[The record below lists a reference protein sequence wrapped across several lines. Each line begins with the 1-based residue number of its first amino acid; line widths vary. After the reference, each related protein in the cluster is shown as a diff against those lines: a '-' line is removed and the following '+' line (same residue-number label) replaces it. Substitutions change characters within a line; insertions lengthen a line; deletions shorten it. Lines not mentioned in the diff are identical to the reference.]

1 MVTLDLDLS
10 RATTAASP
18 LQRVWSQAIFD
29 TRNALRNGE
38 NLLLTLVIPVAVL
51 VLVLKTPLGGERTPG
66 QALVAALSLAVL
78 ATAFT
83 SQAIGTGFDR
93 RYGVLRMLGLSP
105 LGARGLLA
113 ARTVVSLLIIV
124 VQAVILVLLAGLLTG
139 WWPTDLAG
147 VAQAVVAILLGVWA
161 YTAWALLIAGA
172 LRAEATLAVANAIFL
187 LLMFGGGLAIAADSL
202 PWAGLAQWLPT
213 GAMVAALQSA
223 PVAWVPLA
231 LLAAWGI
238 AGTVLATRFFRWE
251 A

>member
-1 MVTLDLDLS
+1 MVTLDLS

-18 LQRVWSQAIFD
+18 QRRVWSQAIFD
-29 TRNALRNGE
+29 FRNALRNGE

-83 SQAIGTGFDR
+83 AQAIGTGFDR

-113 ARTVVSLLIIV
+113 ARTVVSLLIIAA
-124 VQAVILVLLAGLLTG
+124 QAVILVLLTGLLTG
-139 WWPTDLAG
+139 WWPTEPAG
-147 VAQAVVAILLGVWA
+147 VAQGLLAILLGVWG

-202 PWAGLAQWLPT
+202 PWAGVAQWLPT
-213 GAMVAALQSA
+213 GAMVDALQSP
-223 PVAWVPLA
+223 PVAWVPLVV
-231 LLAAWGI
+231 LGAWGI
-238 AGTVLATRFFRWE
+238 AGTLLATRFFRWE